1 MFWGDHA
8 SGGTAIVLGKF
19 GASDR
24 VLVPLLCTV
33 LWVQQHR
40 RIYQQNY
47 DENLQ
52 LTVTVVITNLRFLVD
67 YSCKD
72 YKFMLVV
79 TSKHIDCDEKEGW
92 SDIKQALEN
101 STAILEIQ

>member
-1 MFWGDHA
+1 MKYC
-8 SGGTAIVLGKF
+8 T
-19 GASDR
+19 
-24 VLVPLLCTV
+24 PPTV

-52 LTVTVVITNLRFLVD
+52 LTVTVVITNLGFLVD

-72 YKFMLVV
+72 YKFMLGVIW
-79 TSKHIDCDEKEGW
+79 KHVHCGEKEGW